1 MVAPPLHSPSDFFE
15 FNVRYDRA
23 IADRIHAA
31 GGRLNVHCHGRVK
44 AVIHGF
50 AEVGADVFHCFE
62 APPMGDITPAEAKK
76 ALRGKVALEGNIQI
90 ADMDEKSP
98 EDIRAETQALIRDCF
113 DDGRVRDGL
122 QNPSCPRKRTVRLR
136 RALLDRKVSL
146 CNSR

>member
-1 MVAPPLHSPSDFFE
+1 
-15 FNVRYDRA
+15 
-23 IADRIHAA
+23 
-31 GGRLNVHCHGRVK
+31 
-44 AVIHGF
+44 
-50 AEVGADVFHCFE
+50 
-62 APPMGDITPAEAKK
+62 MGDITPAEAKK

-122 QNPSCPRKRTVRLR
+122 QNPSCPRKRTVPLR